1 MGAERVDFFISHA
14 GADRAWAEWVAW
26 QLMDA
31 GYSVELDVWD
41 WAAGHNFITAMSDA
55 LDRCDRVVALFSA
68 AYFDRARYTAEEWS
82 TALLHVPGTDRGR
95 LVPVRVEEVPADKI
109 PAVLRPLVYRDVFG
123 QEEAQARRALLEA
136 VAGPRRPDQRPV
148 FPRHGGRRA
157 AVNGYPSQASVLEGE
172 LISGLRE
179 TVLAGQPS
187 ADVESIRRA
196 FDMAAYRHRGQ
207 PRRSGDPYITHP
219 VSVAAILAGLG
230 ADDQT
235 VCAAILHDTV
245 EDTPYTLTALRRDFG
260 TGFATLVAEHMA
272 LDQSRGRERKVA
284 QAMTAITSADTRVVA
299 LKMADRLHNMRTLHF
314 MRQETQL
321 RKAREVLDFLGPAA
335 RQFSMETVGSEP
347 EKLASAAPVRARPV
361 RSSGY
366 RAIIALDI
374 EGSTSRPDRVK
385 AELRAMLYELFD
397 AALRSAGIY
406 RRHRDRFIGRGDG
419 LLALIRPVDRAPE
432 ALLLNR
438 VIPEL
443 SRLISAY
450 NASLPPQSRPQR
462 QIRVRAVLHAGEI
475 HYDPDGCYGEAL
487 DTGFRLLDAS
497 AVKKAL
503 KAAPDPL
510 VLVVSGDIY
519 RSVVRH
525 SYDGSTAV
533 ISTAS
538 LPGRHGLAATPG
550 LLPDAS

>member
-1 MGAERVDFFISHA
+1 M
-14 GADRAWAEWVAW
+14 
-26 QLMDA
+26 
-31 GYSVELDVWD
+31 
-41 WAAGHNFITAMSDA
+41 
-55 LDRCDRVVALFSA
+55 
-68 AYFDRARYTAEEWS
+68 
-82 TALLHVPGTDRGR
+82 
-95 LVPVRVEEVPADKI
+95 
-109 PAVLRPLVYRDVFG
+109 
-123 QEEAQARRALLEA
+123 
-136 VAGPRRPDQRPV
+136 
-148 FPRHGGRRA
+148 
-157 AVNGYPSQASVLEGE
+157 
-172 LISGLRE
+172 
-179 TVLAGQPS
+179 
-187 ADVESIRRA
+187 
-196 FDMAAYRHRGQ
+196 
-207 PRRSGDPYITHP
+207 
-219 VSVAAILAGLG
+219 
-230 ADDQT
+230 
-235 VCAAILHDTV
+235 

-450 NASLPPQSRPQR
+450 NASLPPRPVRNDRYESVPSCTRGKSTMIPTDVMARRWIPVSACSTPPLSRRLSRQPPTRSSWLSPGTSTARSCATVMTDRPQ
-462 QIRVRAVLHAGEI
+462 
-475 HYDPDGCYGEAL
+475 
-487 DTGFRLLDAS
+487 
-497 AVKKAL
+497 
-503 KAAPDPL
+503 
-510 VLVVSGDIY
+510 
-519 RSVVRH
+519 
-525 SYDGSTAV
+525 
-533 ISTAS
+533 
-538 LPGRHGLAATPG
+538 
-550 LLPDAS
+550 